1 MRQPGLRA
9 PARWTTEALLVAA
22 VIGAG
27 GCSRAIE
34 GAPMATPGQAGAA
47 ARIET
52 TCRDYIGMTESQRR
66 EVIAAIGEDGNKLVA
81 GNPDL
86 WVGVAAALCNFVDP
100 SAPVKD
106 VVTGGMR

>member
-1 MRQPGLRA
+1 MRRM
-9 PARWTTEALLVAA
+9 TTAALMAVA
-22 VIGAG
+22 VLGAG

-34 GAPMATPGQAGAA
+34 GAPMVTPGQAGSM
-47 ARIET
+47 ARINT
-52 TCRDYIGMTESQRR
+52 TCRDYVGMTEAERKD
-66 EVIAAIGEDGNKLVA
+66 VIIAIGEDGNKLVA
-81 GNPDL
+81 SNPDL

>member
-1 MRQPGLRA
+1 MR
-9 PARWTTEALLVAA
+9 RWMTAALLVAA
-22 VIGAG
+22 VVGGG

-34 GAPMATPGQAGAA
+34 GTPMATPGQVGSM
-47 ARIET
+47 ARINA
-52 TCRDYIGMTESQRR
+52 TCRDYVGMSEAERKD
-66 EVIAAIGEDGNKLVA
+66 VIIAIGEDGNKLVA
-81 GNPDL
+81 ANPDL

>member
-1 MRQPGLRA
+1 MRLMPIA
-9 PARWTTEALLVAA
+9 ALLVAA
-22 VIGAG
+22 AVGVG

-34 GAPMATPGQAGAA
+34 GTPKATPGQAGTA
-47 ARIET
+47 ARLNS
-52 TCRDYIGMTESQRR
+52 TCRDYLGMTESERR
-66 EVIAAIGEDGNKLVA
+66 DVIIAIGEDGNKVVA
-81 GNPDL
+81 ANPDL

>member
-1 MRQPGLRA
+1 MRRL
-9 PARWTTEALLVAA
+9 TTAAILIAA
-22 VIGAG
+22 VVGAG

-34 GAPMATPGQAGAA
+34 GTPMATPGQAGAA
-47 ARIET
+47 ARLNTI
-52 TCRDYIGMTESQRR
+52 CRDYVGMTESERR
-66 EVIAAIGEDGNKLVA
+66 DVIIAIGEDGNKVVA
-81 GNPDL
+81 ANPDL

>member
-1 MRQPGLRA
+1 MRFM
-9 PARWTTEALLVAA
+9 TTAALLSAT
-22 VIGAG
+22 VIGVG

-34 GAPMATPGQAGAA
+34 GTPMATPGQAGVAA
-47 ARIET
+47 LVNT
-52 TCRDYIGMTESQRR
+52 TCRDYVDMTESQQRD
-66 EVIAAIGEDGNKLVA
+66 VIAAIGEDGNKIVGA
-81 GNPDL
+81 NPDL

>member
-1 MRQPGLRA
+1 MW
-9 PARWTTEALLVAA
+9 RWTTGALLVAA
-22 VIGAG
+22 VIGVG

-47 ARIET
+47 ARLNT
-52 TCRDYIGMTESQRR
+52 TCRDYVGMSEAERKD
-66 EVIAAIGEDGNKLVA
+66 VIIAIGEDGNKLVA
-81 GNPDL
+81 ANPDL

-100 SAPVKD
+100 SAPVRD

>member
-1 MRQPGLRA
+1 MRQWMVG
-9 PARWTTEALLVAA
+9 TLLIAA
-22 VIGAG
+22 VIGVG

-34 GAPMATPGQAGAA
+34 GTPMATPGQAGAA
-47 ARIET
+47 ARLNT
-52 TCRDYIGMTESQRR
+52 TCRDYVGMSEAERKD
-66 EVIAAIGEDGNKLVA
+66 VIIAIGEEGNKLVA
-81 GNPDL
+81 ANPDL

>member
-1 MRQPGLRA
+1 MRRM
-9 PARWTTEALLVAA
+9 TTAALLALAVA
-22 VIGAG
+22 GAG

-34 GAPMATPGQAGAA
+34 GTPMATPGQAGAA
-47 ARIET
+47 AKLNA
-52 TCRDYIGMTESQRR
+52 TCRDYVGMTEAERKD
-66 EVIAAIGEDGNKLVA
+66 VIIAIGVDGNKLVA
-81 GNPDL
+81 SNPDL